1 MEQSARERAWDDT
14 KKSFHSIKFFWGVE
28 VVMVAIF
35 GGLAV
40 LLTPENADKFTSAIY
55 PAIGVVSG
63 AVVGLGVIY
72 LIMLFVAP
80 YKQRNEAR
88 RLLSEIPSKRKVI
101 ANKLADYYISGREI
115 SLMIAEDSFKGD
127 VVSLVQDWAKPLM
140 DYCYSEPD
148 ILGKSTI
155 ARLSPR
161 VSDWGIFG
169 TDRLSGKDRDYAF
182 RDLSIKLEKLLDLI
196 MEIDK

>member
-1 MEQSARERAWDDT
+1 
-14 KKSFHSIKFFWGVE
+14 
-28 VVMVAIF
+28 MVAIF